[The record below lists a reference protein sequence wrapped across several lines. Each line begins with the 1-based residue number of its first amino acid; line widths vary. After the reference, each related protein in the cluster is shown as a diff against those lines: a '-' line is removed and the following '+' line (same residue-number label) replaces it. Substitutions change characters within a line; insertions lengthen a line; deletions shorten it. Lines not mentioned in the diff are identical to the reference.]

1 MLYVSYYIESYCVL
15 PVSSSPSSAPPAPG
29 VAAAGVCGARAG
41 SSPAPRPAW
50 DGVRGE
56 RPAGAAGQAA
66 GAGCVRPRASGERFV
81 LRNFLRRLPLP
92 CLVIKFK
99 LPNVA
104 ECGACSV
111 WFVRCCA
118 CWESHPS
125 RVVMRAAMPA
135 FVSLVR
141 SIHAPFT
148 YAIPTRKTLR
158 SRNFAL
164 TRC

>member
-56 RPAGAAGQAA
+56 LPAGAAGQVS
-66 GAGCVRPRASGERFV
+66 GAGCVRPRAEFSASSAV
-81 LRNFLRRLPLP
+81 ALPGYR
-92 CLVIKFK
+92 IQT
-99 LPNVA
+99 A

-118 CWESHPS
+118 CRESYPS
-125 RVVMRAAMPA
+125 CVVMRAAMPA